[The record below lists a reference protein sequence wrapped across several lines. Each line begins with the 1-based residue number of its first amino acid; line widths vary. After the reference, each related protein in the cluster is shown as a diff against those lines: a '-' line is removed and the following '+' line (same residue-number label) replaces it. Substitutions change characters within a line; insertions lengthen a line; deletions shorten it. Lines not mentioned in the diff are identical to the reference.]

1 MIFPREDDA
10 KTSPSDNVMVYCF
23 NCYKVFTILFLATN
37 SYHIIIEIHKKLVDK
52 IYSYKNQHRDV
63 GYNLYIFKST

>member
-1 MIFPREDDA
+1 MIFPREEDA
-10 KTSPSDNVMVYCF
+10 KTSPPDNVMVYCF
-23 NCYKVFTILFLATN
+23 NCYQVFTISFLATN
-37 SYHIIIEIHKKLVDK
+37 SYLMIIEKLVDK

>member
-23 NCYKVFTILFLATN
+23 TCYKVFTILILATT
-37 SYHIIIEIHKKLVDK
+37 SYTIIIEKLVDK

>member
-23 NCYKVFTILFLATN
+23 NCYNVLTILILATT
-37 SYHIIIEIHKKLVDK
+37 SYTIIIEKLADK
-52 IYSYKNQHRDV
+52 IYSYKNQYRDV

>member
-23 NCYKVFTILFLATN
+23 NCYNVFTILILATT
-37 SYHIIIEIHKKLVDK
+37 SYTIIIEKLVDK

>member
-23 NCYKVFTILFLATN
+23 NCYKVFTILILAIT
-37 SYHIIIEIHKKLVDK
+37 SYPIIIEKLVDK

-63 GYNLYIFKST
+63 GYNLYILKST